1 MTVTITQEDIVNQIA
16 TKEDIDVAT
25 VRNIFKSAEDIIFDY
40 LSSTSPSESVILKPF
55 HGFSLE
61 GKYIPERII
70 HTYDNIVSKARIKV
84 KSKVTRYYNRKINQY
99 FDN

>member
-25 VRNIFKSAEDIIFDY
+25 VRNVFKSAENIIFDY
-40 LSSTSPSESVILKPF
+40 LSSTSPSECVVLKPF
-55 HGFSLE
+55 HGFSVE

-70 HTYDNIVSKARIKV
+70 HTYDNFVSKARIRV
-84 KSKVTRYYNRKINQY
+84 RPKVTRYYNKKVNKY
-99 FDN
+99 FNN